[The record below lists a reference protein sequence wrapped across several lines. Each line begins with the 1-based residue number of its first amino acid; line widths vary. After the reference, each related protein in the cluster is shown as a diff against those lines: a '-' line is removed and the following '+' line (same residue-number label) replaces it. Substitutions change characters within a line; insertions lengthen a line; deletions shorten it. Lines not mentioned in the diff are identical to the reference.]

1 MARSPAQ
8 EYDITKIRFF
18 PISGTIAKLLLEGR
32 KKLHKCNRAV
42 IMGGEG
48 CTMQKQLSIGERI
61 VDLRNAQRMSQ
72 KELAEKIGLSPSQLS
87 RIETAWQP
95 P

>member
-1 MARSPAQ
+1 
-8 EYDITKIRFF
+8 
-18 PISGTIAKLLLEGR
+18 
-32 KKLHKCNRAV
+32 
-42 IMGGEG
+42 
-48 CTMQKQLSIGERI
+48 MQKQLSIGERI